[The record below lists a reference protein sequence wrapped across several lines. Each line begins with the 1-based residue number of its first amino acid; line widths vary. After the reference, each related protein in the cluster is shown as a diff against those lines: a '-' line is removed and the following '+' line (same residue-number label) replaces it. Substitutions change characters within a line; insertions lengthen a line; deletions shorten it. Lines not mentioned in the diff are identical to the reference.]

1 MSKVELQKVNE
12 VAANVAGAG
21 RTLHAYAIDPS
32 NRLTLRQA
40 ATAVGA
46 NSDEI
51 LAVMEMRARRA
62 ARRAAPVA
70 APAAHEE
77 ELELV

>member
-21 RTLHAYAIDPS
+21 RTLHAYNIDPS

-40 ATAVGA
+40 AAAAGA

-51 LAVMEMRARRA
+51 LAIMEMRARRA
-62 ARRAAPVA
+62 ARRATVA
-70 APAAHEE
+70 TPAE
-77 ELELV
+77 ELELA